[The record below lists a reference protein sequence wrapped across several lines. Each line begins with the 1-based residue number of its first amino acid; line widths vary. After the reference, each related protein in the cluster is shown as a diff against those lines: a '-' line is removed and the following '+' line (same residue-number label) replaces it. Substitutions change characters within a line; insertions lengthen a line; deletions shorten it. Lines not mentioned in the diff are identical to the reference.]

1 MRRRSSESKITFNFL
16 PQLGEYFLLL
26 CGTKCF
32 LAESVRNVRDATLDV
47 LELLDNDPV
56 QPTPTRSTHPVDSF
70 LQQNSVVDCA
80 SATMP
85 LKVQTKKRKKKK
97 KKKSQVSLSK
107 RLFGYCSDVQSGR
120 RWVYKYSSV
129 CAGRSGQFRWPDD
142 CHQYVD
148 CWRGR
153 GRS

>member
-85 LKVQTKKRKKKK
+85 LKVQKKKRNRRDQTFDKIQREINRKKRRGKEDRTK
-97 KKKSQVSLSK
+97 PSK
-107 RLFGYCSDVQSGR
+107 DR
-120 RWVYKYSSV
+120 
-129 CAGRSGQFRWPDD
+129 CANNE
-142 CHQYVD
+142 HL
-148 CWRGR
+148 
-153 GRS
+153 